1 MDALARSLAKRFD
14 IPWSGAGLVN
24 ATHGGYR
31 YQLIYRTN
39 LGGNHFNHVHF
50 GVRDV

>member
-1 MDALARSLAKRFD
+1 MDKLARRLAQRFD
-14 IPWSGAGLVN
+14 IPRSGSGLVN

-31 YQLIYRTN
+31 YQLIYRAME
-39 LGGNHFNHVHF
+39 GGNHFNDVHF